1 MNLNCGSV
9 LINFRFNLQTSN
21 ILSAVLCLLKEL
33 DYQSLEVVDNTVNA
47 RMNELMHEHNA

>member
-1 MNLNCGSV
+1 VSTTK
-9 LINFRFNLQTSN
+9 FLQKIIFFQTAN

-47 RMNELMHEHNA
+47 RMNELMHEHTA